1 MNTSLIL
8 SNNNDSLSLDC
19 DSNSTSPKSLFCLI
33 DPQLRKIEVLT
44 MTIELVLSLIGNS
57 LVILTILL
65 RRYSKPKNRRFKKN
79 KINRMDFFILQLSL
93 ADLYVSLGNILTMVT
108 KIFLAYLAYSIQKN
122 LFILA
127 FMASKYTFFWR
138 RCSLSFSNLHSI
150 SYSLLFCLRVS
161 CNEY

>member
-1 MNTSLIL
+1 MNTSFIL
-8 SNNNDSLSLDC
+8 LNNNDSHSLDC

-93 ADLYVSLGNILTMVT
+93 ADLFVSLGNILTMV
-108 KIFLAYLAYSIQKN
+108 YQK
-122 LFILA
+122 
-127 FMASKYTFFWR
+127 
-138 RCSLSFSNLHSI
+138 FS
-150 SYSLLFCLRVS
+150 
-161 CNEY
+161 

>member
-1 MNTSLIL
+1 MNTSFIL
-8 SNNNDSLSLDC
+8 SNNNDSLLLNC

-108 KIFLAYLAYSIQKN
+108 KIFLVYLAYSIRN

-138 RCSLSFSNLHSI
+138 RYSLSFSNLHSI
-150 SYSLLFCLRVS
+150 SNSLLFCLRVS
-161 CNEY
+161 YNEY